1 MLRLRKDN
9 VMRLPILGP
18 LLVSL
23 VVLDALLIF
32 DTFASGGERVQQVL
46 VEISHLFGA

>member
-1 MLRLRKDN
+1 MLLLPKDN

-32 DTFASGGERVQQVL
+32 DLASGGERVQQVL